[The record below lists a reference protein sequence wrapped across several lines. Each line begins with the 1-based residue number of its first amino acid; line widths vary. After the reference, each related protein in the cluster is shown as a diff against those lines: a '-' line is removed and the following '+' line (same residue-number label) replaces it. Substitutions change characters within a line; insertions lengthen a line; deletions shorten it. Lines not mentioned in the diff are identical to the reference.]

1 MSPDAMP
8 NYDVWRCHDPREDEL
23 EPSEEQVEWMNEY
36 IVDLQNEAVADHG
49 WDLLDTNQLGEA
61 VAYLKAHQGE
71 YQESALRALR
81 ERVER
86 EARQYDPS

>member
-8 NYDVWRCHDPREDEL
+8 NYDVWRCHDPREDEP

-49 WDLLDTNQLGEA
+49 WDLLDDDQLGEA
-61 VAYLKAHQGE
+61 VAYLKAHHEE
-71 YQESALRALR
+71 YQESARRALR
-81 ERVER
+81 EEL
-86 EARQYDPS
+86 EARRKEAGL

>member
-1 MSPDAMP
+1 MSPDAMT
-8 NYDVWRCHDPREDEL
+8 NYDVWRCHDPREDEP

-49 WDLLDTNQLGEA
+49 WDLLDTDQLGEA

-71 YQESALRALR
+71 YQESAADALR
-81 ERVER
+81 EEL
-86 EARQYDPS
+86 EARRKEAGL

>member
-1 MSPDAMP
+1 MSPDAMT
-8 NYDVWRCHDPREDEL
+8 NYDVWRCHDPREDEP

-49 WDLLDTNQLGEA
+49 WDLLDTDQLGEA

-71 YQESALRALR
+71 YQERARRALR
-81 ERVER
+81 EEL
-86 EARQYDPS
+86 EARRKEAGL

>member
-8 NYDVWRCHDPREDEL
+8 NYDVWSCHDPREDEPEL
-23 EPSEEQVEWMNEY
+23 SEEQVEWMDEY

-49 WDLLDTNQLGEA
+49 WDLLDTDQLGEA

-71 YQESALRALR
+71 YQERAADALR
-81 ERVER
+81 EEL
-86 EARQYDPS
+86 EARRKEAGL